1 MSILSVLSMDI
12 NKSWFSAA
20 ELAALG
26 QMSVIKVPR
35 SERRAGEK
43 ARRLGWEERE
53 VLGKGGKGG
62 VKTEYQPPGD
72 ILVGIHK
79 FLSQNPDF
87 FSETKASHE
96 KTIRHESQVA
106 KPRLDTPQPPNDFVL
121 VPRYDVQGSAGH
133 GSIVHSEQIVDHLAF
148 RTDWVK
154 NTLGVT
160 EKDLVLIS
168 VKGDSMEPTLS
179 NDDLILVNIQKGRIE
194 DNAVYVLQ
202 HDGDLL
208 VKRIQRKMD
217 GALIIKSDNPLYEQ
231 EVLDSSQA
239 ESLHVLGRVVWYGRK
254 M

>member
-1 MSILSVLSMDI
+1 MSTEAKI
-12 NKSWFSAA
+12 WFSAA
-20 ELAALG
+20 EIAKLG
-26 QMSVIKVPR
+26 DVFVAGLPR
-35 SERRAGEK
+35 SERGATRRAQQK
-43 ARRLGWEERE
+43 KWESRS

-62 VKTEYQPPGD
+62 MKTEYQPPD
-72 ILVGIHK
+72 LVLMDIHK

-87 FSETKASHE
+87 FSEIKASPEKIIPHE
-96 KTIRHESQVA
+96 NQAA
-106 KPRLDTPQPPNDFVL
+106 KPQLNTSQPPNDFVL

-148 RTDWVK
+148 RADWVK

-160 EKDLVLIS
+160 ERDLVLIS

-179 NDDLILVNIQKGRIE
+179 NDDLILVNTQKGRIE

-217 GALIIKSDNPLYEQ
+217 GTVIIKSDNPLYEQ
-231 EVLDSSQA
+231 EVLDSSKT
-239 ESLHVLGRVVWYGRK
+239 ELLNVLGRVVWYGRK

>member
-1 MSILSVLSMDI
+1 V
-12 NKSWFSAA
+12 F
-20 ELAALG
+20 
-26 QMSVIKVPR
+26 
-35 SERRAGEK
+35 
-43 ARRLGWEERE
+43 
-53 VLGKGGKGG
+53 GKGGKGG
-62 VKTEYQPPGD
+62 VKTEYQPPGGVLLD
-72 ILVGIHK
+72 IHK
-79 FLSQNPDF
+79 FLSENPDL
-87 FSETKASHE
+87 FSEARASSE
-96 KTIRHESQVA
+96 KTIRHEKLAA
-106 KPRLDTPQPPNDFVL
+106 KPLPNTPQVPNDFIL

-160 EKDLVLIS
+160 ERDLVLIS

-179 NDDLILVNIQKGRIE
+179 NDDLILVNTQKGRIE

-217 GALIIKSDNPLYEQ
+217 GTVIIKSDNPLYEQ
-231 EVLDSSQA
+231 EVLDSSKT
-239 ESLHVLGRVVWYGRK
+239 ELLNVLGRVVWYGRK